1 MEYLYYLA
9 PVIASIDL
17 FDLVYH
23 YAIKK
28 RTVYGPVL
36 REGFNNKRK

>member
-28 RTVYGPVL
+28 RTVYYGPVL
-36 REGFNNKRK
+36 LDMRQR